1 MKFSLTIDRSLD
13 EGCVDVTTPVIDD
26 TVRAI
31 EHLAASSVAQGRHIL
46 AWENNEVHLLD
57 TSDCLAFYTQ
67 NKAVWVH
74 TLTSDFVVKMRL
86 YELENTLPT
95 TEFARI
101 SHSEI
106 VNISAIA
113 KLDLSLNGTLSVVL
127 KDGMRLYVSRR
138 QLSAFKRKIGM

>member
-1 MKFSLTIDRSLD
+1 M
-13 EGCVDVTTPVIDD
+13 
-26 TVRAI
+26 
-31 EHLAASSVAQGRHIL
+31 
-46 AWENNEVHLLD
+46 
-57 TSDCLAFYTQ
+57 
-67 NKAVWVH
+67 H